1 MDKRR
6 LGKTGFVIAPVVFG
20 GIINTD
26 ETQNDSDRYVAFAVD
41 RGINYFDVAPT
52 YGNAEERLGAALKPY
67 RKNVFLACKTTERSA
82 KKSKAEL
89 LTSLKLL
96 QTDYFDTYQ
105 LHSIT
110 TAEDVDEAFAKD
122 GVMETIEWA
131 KREGLI
137 RKAGI
142 TAHSEKN
149 ALRCLGLY
157 DFDSVLFTL
166 NWALSM
172 LYDYGGKLAE
182 TVKAKD
188 IGFLIMKV
196 LAHRMW
202 LEGEER
208 TYKKAW
214 YKPVEMGGELA
225 LAAIKH
231 ALSKGADALVP
242 PGDYGAFCY
251 MLDHIDEAL
260 ANPLTQAD
268 VALLKSEAD
277 KIKGNELNLRD

>member
-1 MDKRR
+1 MEKRR
-6 LGKTGFVIAPVVFG
+6 FGNTCYRIAPVVFG
-20 GIINTD
+20 GIINTN
-26 ETQNDSDRYVAFAVD
+26 ETQGDANRFVAYAIE

-67 RKNVFLACKTTERSA
+67 RGDVYLACKTVERSA
-82 KKSKAEL
+82 KKSKEEL

-96 QTDYFDTYQ
+96 KTDYFDVYQ
-105 LHSIT
+105 LHSIKNSN
-110 TAEDVDEAFAKD
+110 DVEVAFAAD
-122 GVMETIEWA
+122 GVMETIEWG

-142 TAHSEKN
+142 TAHSEEF
-149 ALRCLGLY
+149 ALRCLELY

-166 NWALSM
+166 NWALAM
-172 LYDYGGKLAE
+172 LYDYGSKLAE

-202 LEGEER
+202 HEGEER
-208 TYKKAW
+208 DYPKCW
-214 YKPVEMGGELA
+214 YKPVKLGGDLA
-225 LAAIKH
+225 LAAMKH

-242 PGDYGAFCY
+242 PGNFNAFSY
-251 MLDHIDEAL
+251 MLSHIDEAM
-260 ANPLTQAD
+260 ANPLSRDD
-268 VALLKSEAD
+268 VALLKAEAE
-277 KIKGNELNLRD
+277 KIKGNELKLV